1 MANKAAY
8 VPRLTAAPAH
18 NKKPVGAVAV
28 GHINILPVGGEFA
41 AEAATK
47 AVVAS
52 CVVLVP
58 KDAVGAVGVP
68 VNTGDNKSA
77 LVAEE
82 IAKLLNSVSS
92 SAPFTIL
99 RAFPEGS
106 VSLEVKAVLF
116 T

>member
-1 MANKAAY
+1 LA
-8 VPRLTAAPAH
+8 VAPLH
-18 NKKPVGAVAV
+18 NKNPVGAVAV
-28 GHINILPVGGEFA
+28 GHILIVPVGEVLA
-41 AEAATK
+41 TTK

-58 KDAVGAVGVP
+58 TPAVGAVGVP
-68 VNTGDNKSA
+68 VKAGDNKSA

-82 IAKLLNSVSS
+82 VAKLLNSVSS

-99 RAFPEGS
+99 RALPLGS

>member
-1 MANKAAY
+1 LA
-8 VPRLTAAPAH
+8 VAPLH

-28 GHINILPVGGEFA
+28 GHILIVPVGEVFA
-41 AEAATK
+41 TTK

-58 KDAVGAVGVP
+58 TAAVGAVGVP
-68 VNTGDNKSA
+68 VKAGDNKSA

-82 IAKLLNSVSS
+82 VAKLLNSVSS

-99 RAFPEGS
+99 RALPLGS